1 MKIMLF
7 LDGTWLYANMANL
20 RRAVGADHYAVDF
33 GKLPGVLASALSRRP
48 AAAAAAAPPDV
59 VRTYLFGSYAT
70 NSDPVDAEAADR
82 RRAFFDLLT
91 EEFHYEVELFPIDFR
106 GRRLRR
112 VDRDPADPFEPREKQ
127 VDVALASTMLFL
139 ATQPAAFDV
148 AVVVVGDSDFVPAL
162 QYVRRLGKRVAI
174 ASIRGSCSEILSDPL
189 DRARVKDF
197 DIVWLDDLVREL
209 ELVYEKHTL
218 ACESPTHEGPRE
230 VETTFHPRRGQKF
243 YCPACL
249 ERFKRQREEREPT
262 GGDATGD
269 PTMASGS
276 SAPVG
281 SRLSGRVKSKK
292 AERGFGFIESPGHG
306 DYYFHLT
313 NLRGGLTW
321 HEVAE
326 GAEVEFEVR
335 TPPAGGKAGT
345 ADDVR
350 SPRNEPGRHDL
361 TPVSE

>member
-1 MKIMLF
+1 MKIMVF
-7 LDGTWLYANMANL
+7 VDGTWLYANMSNL
-20 RRAVGADHYAVDF
+20 RRAFGADHYAVDF
-33 GKLPGVLASALSRRP
+33 GKLPNVLAGALDAR
-48 AAAAAAAPPDV
+48 AAAPLPDV

-70 NSDPVDAEAADR
+70 NADPVDADAGIR

-112 VDRDPADPFEPREKQ
+112 ADRDPSDPFEPREKQ

-148 AVVVVGDSDFVPAL
+148 AVVVAGDSDFVPAL

-174 ASIRGSCSEILSDPL
+174 ASIRGSCSDILSDPL

-197 DIVWLDDLVREL
+197 DIVWLDDLVGEL
-209 ELVYEKHTL
+209 ELVYEKHVL

-230 VETTFHPRRGQKF
+230 VETTFHPRRGQRF

-249 ERFKRQREEREPT
+249 ERFRQQREEPT
-262 GGDATGD
+262 AASADIGGSPAE
-269 PTMASGS
+269 AS
-276 SAPVG
+276 PVG
-281 SRLSGRVKSKK
+281 SRLIGRVKSKK
-292 AERGFGFIESPGHG
+292 AERGFGFIGSAQNG

-321 HEVAE
+321 ADVTEGIEVDFA
-326 GAEVEFEVR
+326 VR
-335 TPPAGGKAGT
+335 TPPGGGKAGT

-350 SPRNEPGRHDL
+350 LAQTGLGDQDDA
-361 TPVSE
+361 